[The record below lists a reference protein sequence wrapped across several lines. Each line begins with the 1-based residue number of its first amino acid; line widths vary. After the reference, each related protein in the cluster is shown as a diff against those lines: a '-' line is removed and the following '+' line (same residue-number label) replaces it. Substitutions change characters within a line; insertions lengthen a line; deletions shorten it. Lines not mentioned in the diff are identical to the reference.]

1 MSGPATP
8 DSPQLAHQAIASPD
22 CTLSF
27 GMTRT
32 PLSAN
37 LVGTWQL
44 QSRTDRTRSGER
56 RIEPSLGEDPIAL
69 LYYDRSGH
77 FAAQFM
83 KRARDGAEPDAAV
96 VGANNT
102 RAIGGYDAYFGTY
115 AVDDERGTVT
125 QTLTGALA
133 RENVGHVVTRGMR
146 VDGDTLTIA
155 LDTTTGGEPVTRTLI
170 WTRVG

>member
-1 MSGPATP
+1 MPRTA
-8 DSPQLAHQAIASPD
+8 
-22 CTLSF
+22 LS
-27 GMTRT
+27 
-32 PLSAN
+32 SS
-37 LVGTWQL
+37 LVGTWRL
-44 QSRTDRTRSGER
+44 ESRTDRARSGER

-83 KRARDGAEPDAAV
+83 KRVRGGTEADAAA

-115 AVDDERGTVT
+115 TVDDETGTVT
-125 QTLTGALA
+125 QTLLGALA

-155 LDTTTGGEPVTRTLI
+155 VDTTTGGEPVTRTLI